1 MTQGFPAECCQ
12 LISIACRL
20 HFVHPGCHLFHSLV
34 LHILKENIR
43 PIYHLPLKVTG
54 VNMDTIYTSYSNS
67 TVWFGSA
74 DQISVSFGHLRLSCH
89 LTSCPSYVLVGITN
103 CILFWRCSDSV
114 IYPSRATSCDL
125 QVSVS
130 SLIDYFH
137 DGTIRSLNKY
147 GFLGRVARKKL
158 FLFKN
163 NMATQ
168 LGLQNCNNSKT

>member
-1 MTQGFPAECCQ
+1 
-12 LISIACRL
+12 
-20 HFVHPGCHLFHSLV
+20 
-34 LHILKENIR
+34 
-43 PIYHLPLKVTG
+43 
-54 VNMDTIYTSYSNS
+54 MDSIYTSYSNS

-74 DQISVSFGHLRLSCH
+74 DQISVSLGHLRLSCH

-114 IYPSRATSCDL
+114 IYPSQFGPCQNLLDPSTYKGKPKSYIMWPSGLCKFINWL
-125 QVSVS
+125 FSWLYNQKLEVWFMK
-130 SLIDYFH
+130 YQ
-137 DGTIRSLNKY
+137 KY
-147 GFLGRVARKKL
+147 GFLGRVTRKKL